1 MTATRKLKKKKAE
14 KKLKLCRNNALQNL
28 IRNTFSLSFFPR
40 NFINKE
46 PLFSEIPNNPF
57 LFLLFFLCSF
67 RFLGFPSSSLYLI
80 ASLRFVENPKFPLL
94 LSLSLRSLL
103 LAVTTVS
110 RPISTSSKLP
120 VPLFFF
126 FYFQKLTVRSA
137 ILRELS
143 SKKI

>member
-1 MTATRKLKKKKAE
+1 MTATRELKKKKSG
-14 KKLKLCRNNALQNL
+14 KKVKIMPKQRATKS
-28 IRNTFSLSFFPR
+28 IRNTFSLSFFPQT
-40 NFINKE
+40 FINKE

-126 FYFQKLTVRSA
+126 SIFKN
-137 ILRELS
+137 
-143 SKKI
+143 

>member
-1 MTATRKLKKKKAE
+1 MPKQRATKS
-14 KKLKLCRNNALQNL
+14 
-28 IRNTFSLSFFPR
+28 IRNTFSLSFFPQ

-94 LSLSLRSLL
+94 LSLS
-103 LAVTTVS
+103 
-110 RPISTSSKLP
+110 PISSTSRYHRFPPNFNFIKASSSSFL
-120 VPLFFF
+120 F

>member
-40 NFINKE
+40 NLFPIINKE

-126 FYFQKLTVRSA
+126 SIFKN
-137 ILRELS
+137 
-143 SKKI
+143 